1 MANDAGGEGAGK
13 SENTVTATPFLKWAG
28 SKRFLAE
35 EILRRLPAKINT
47 YYEPFVGGGAVFF
60 ALAAEGRFK
69 RAVIGDAN
77 EELMNVYAMIR
88 KCPDALMLF
97 LGRGFEQDEKSY
109 YRIRAQ
115 DPNKLSPLARAAR
128 TLYLNKVGF
137 NGLYRVNKKG
147 VFNVPWGRQE
157 GRGIFEEEN
166 ILACSKALAETK
178 LTSLDFE
185 KTVAGARR
193 GDVCYFDSPY
203 IPVSPTANF
212 TTYTAGGFTLA
223 DQIRLRDVA
232 AALVKRGVHVLLS
245 NADTPLVRKLY
256 RGFKIEKVQ
265 APRRVN
271 SKASKRGNVGELL
284 ISGKPK

>member
-1 MANDAGGEGAGK
+1 MTGEDMIAR
-13 SENTVTATPFLKWAG
+13 PPLKWAG
-28 SKRFLAE
+28 GKAFLAP
-35 EILRRLPAKINT
+35 EILRRLPAKIST
-47 YYEPFVGGGAVFF
+47 YYEPFLGGGAVFF

-77 EELMNVYAMIR
+77 EELMNVYSMIR
-88 KCPDALMLF
+88 SRPRLLMGVIEKF
-97 LGRGFEQDEKSY
+97 SQDEDTY
-109 YRIRAQ
+109 YEIRAR
-115 DPNKLSPLARAAR
+115 DPKHLPPVARAAR

-137 NGLYRVNKKG
+137 NGLFRVNRKG

-166 ILACSKALAETK
+166 ILACSKALMEAT

-185 KTVAGARR
+185 STAYAAQK
-193 GDVCYFDSPY
+193 GDVVYYDSPY
-203 IPVSPTANF
+203 IPVSDTANF

-223 DQIRLRDVA
+223 DQERLRDVA
-232 AALVKRGVHVLLS
+232 KILNARGVHVLLS

-256 RGFKIEKVQ
+256 RGFKIESVQ

-284 ISGKPK
+284 ISGNTK